1 MSAIFT
7 PSQLVERVDC
17 FAREQ
22 AESPAIIHPEGTW
35 SWAELGKRAR
45 EVGSALLAAGVGRGD
60 RVVIAAAAS
69 TDYIAAILGIARVG
83 AVTTPL
89 SMMISRA
96 DAHRLIDD
104 AAPSLILTDAAGRE
118 HLGLTIASS
127 DLAGLGMSESGSAST
142 PTPDISD
149 TSPMS
154 IIYSSG
160 TTGLPKGIVHSIR
173 ARDAY
178 GSHFA
183 REYGITRKSV
193 TLLATAPYSN
203 GTWMM
208 ILPTLNAGGCL
219 AIDPDLSTANL
230 ADTIERYDVTHCF
243 LVPTQLAQ
251 MFDPQCPW
259 RPKRTVTVISAG
271 SHLPA
276 PLKQRIVA
284 TPNVRLF
291 ELYGNTEGVCSI
303 LRPDQMEAGFESVG
317 TAIEGG
323 EIAIVDAQGKR
334 CPTGQTGEIV
344 GTSTLISDGYLAR
357 EELSRELE
365 WLDEKGH
372 RFVRSGDLGEIDA
385 NGFLHLRGRIKD
397 MIVTGGINV
406 YPSDIEAQLR
416 LHPDVLDA
424 AVIGVAHDKWGETPC
439 AFIETRAESEVE
451 PIAVMEWANTRL
463 GKHQRI
469 SECHLCEELPRNA
482 LGKVVKPQLLARREA
497 AQ

>member
-22 AESPAIIHPEGTW
+22 AESPAITHPGGTL
-35 SWAELGKRAR
+35 SWAELGERAQAI
-45 EVGSALLAAGVGRGD
+45 GSGLLAAGVGQGD
-60 RVVIAAAAS
+60 RVVLAAAAGP
-69 TDYIAAILGIARVG
+69 DYIAAILGIASVG

-89 SMMISRA
+89 SMMISPA
-96 DAHRLIDD
+96 DARLLIDD

-118 HLGLTIASS
+118 HLGPTIESS
-127 DLAGLGMSESGSAST
+127 DLADFGRSESGGAST
-142 PTPDISD
+142 PAPDISD

-173 ARDAY
+173 ARDGY

-183 REYGITRKSV
+183 REYGITRESV

-208 ILPTLNAGGCL
+208 ILPTLYAGGCL
-219 AIDPDLSTANL
+219 VIDPDMSADDLV
-230 ADTIERYDVTHCF
+230 DTIERHDVTHCF
-243 LVPTQLAQ
+243 LVPTQLAR
-251 MFDPQCPW
+251 MFDQQSPW
-259 RPKRTVTVISAG
+259 RPTQAVTVISAG
-271 SHLPA
+271 SHLPT
-276 PLKQRIVA
+276 PLKKRIVA
-284 TPNVRLF
+284 TPNIRLF

-323 EIAIVDAQGKR
+323 EIAIVDARGER
-334 CPTGQTGEIV
+334 CLAGRTGEIV
-344 GTSTLISDGYLAR
+344 GTSALISDGYLAR
-357 EELSRELE
+357 EQLSRALE
-365 WLDEKGH
+365 WHDEDGR

-424 AVIGVAHDKWGETPC
+424 AVIGVAHDKWGESPC
-439 AFIETRAESEVE
+439 AFIETLTESEIE
-451 PIAVMEWANTRL
+451 PLAVMEWVNARL

-469 SECHLCEELPRNA
+469 SECHLCDELPRNA
-482 LGKVVKPQLLARREA
+482 LGKVVKPQLAARREA

>member
-22 AESPAIIHPEGTW
+22 AESPAITHPGGTL
-35 SWAELGKRAR
+35 SWAELGERAQAI
-45 EVGSALLAAGVGRGD
+45 GSGLLAAGVGQGD
-60 RVVIAAAAS
+60 RVVLAAAAGL
-69 TDYIAAILGIARVG
+69 DYIAAILGIASVG

-89 SMMISRA
+89 SMMISPA
-96 DAHRLIDD
+96 DARLLIDD

-118 HLGLTIASS
+118 HLGQTIASS
-127 DLAGLGMSESGSAST
+127 DLAGFGASKSGSIST
-142 PTPDISD
+142 PASEISD

-183 REYGITRKSV
+183 REYGITRQSV

-208 ILPTLNAGGCL
+208 ILPTLYAGGCL
-219 AIDPDLSTANL
+219 VIDPDMSADGL
-230 ADTIERYDVTHCF
+230 ADTIERHDVTHCF
-243 LVPTQLAQ
+243 LVPTQLAR
-251 MFDPQCPW
+251 MFDPQSPW
-259 RPKRTVTVISAG
+259 RPTQTVTVISAG
-271 SHLPA
+271 SHLPP
-276 PLKQRIVA
+276 PLKKRIVA

-303 LRPDQMEAGFESVG
+303 LRPGHMEAGFESVG

-334 CPTGQTGEIV
+334 CPIGQAGEIV
-344 GTSTLISDGYLAR
+344 GTSALISDGYLAR

-365 WLDEKGH
+365 WLDEQGH
-372 RFVRSGDLGEIDA
+372 RFVRSGDLGEIDV

-439 AFIETRAESEVE
+439 AFIETRTESGVE
-451 PIAVMEWANTRL
+451 PMAVMEWVNTRL

-469 SECHLCEELPRNA
+469 SECHLCDELPRNA
-482 LGKVVKPQLLARREA
+482 LGKVVKPQLAARREA